1 MRRTMRKLFAS
12 CLCALAA
19 VGLTALSPR
28 DARAQVAG
36 LNMGA
41 PVWKGV
47 VAKDALDASL
57 ATGATQ
63 IRVNF
68 RLDDWSSPDDTTR
81 HGGKTFFE
89 AYDAIVDAITS
100 QGREV
105 YGLVSDE
112 LVAGEVPGSQAFEDA
127 YARNVAMVI
136 ERYKDRVR
144 VWETINEP
152 NDYAGGSS
160 ARFPAG
166 AFAEAHARVYDEVKG
181 KHPGDAC
188 WDVTLVTGPLF
199 SFDGTTAADY
209 LDRTIAAGRAGGT
222 WKVLRD
228 TLGHDPVDGV
238 GYHLYVAQGSDSP
251 ISDVGAVANRNLD
264 AVRGVLARAGLG
276 DRKVWISEMGY
287 AVPAVDEPGQAD
299 RLDASFDALGARNDV
314 AALHWFTIADFG
326 GEGWGLY
333 KGGFGA
339 ADRRPVYDRFVGKAR
354 AFAPALAAKLE
365 IEPPAKAAPGARIVV
380 KVRATNLGTAAWS
393 DADGFR
399 LGAASGCP
407 SAWAVNE
414 ATWSPDPKDG
424 YASSATDARR
434 FLAQGASVAQGA
446 SMTFEVPVTLGREPG
461 KQRFAA
467 RMVKEGAA
475 WFGATVSAD
484 LEVAADGVGPASS
497 DGPGA
502 SAPPGS
508 SGGPSGT
515 RADDGGAGCG
525 CREAP
530 RGDAEGAAKGA
541 LFGLALVG
549 AAVRLRRRRAGR

>member
-1 MRRTMRKLFAS
+1 MRMPKAPSLFA
-12 CLCALAA
+12 LAVAAAVALA
-19 VGLTALSPR
+19 PR
-28 DARAQVAG
+28 AARAQVAG

-41 PVWKGV
+41 PVWNGA
-47 VAKDALDASL
+47 VAKQALDASL
-57 ATGATQ
+57 ATGASQ
-63 IRVNF
+63 VRVNF
-68 RLDDWSSPDDTTR
+68 RLDAWSSPDDTTR
-81 HGGKTFFE
+81 HDGKTFFE

-112 LVAGEVPGSQAFEDA
+112 IVAGEAPGSQAFEDA
-127 YARNVAMVI
+127 YARNVAMVVD
-136 ERYKDRVR
+136 RYKDRVR

-160 ARFPAG
+160 ARFPAD
-166 AFAEAHARVYDEVKG
+166 AFARAHARVYDEVKG
-181 KHPGDAC
+181 KHAGDAC
-188 WDVTLVTGPLF
+188 WDVTIVTGPLF

-209 LDRTIAAGRAGGT
+209 LDRTIAAGRAGGP
-222 WKVLRD
+222 WKALRD
-228 TLGHDPVDGV
+228 TLGHDPIDGV

-251 ISDVGAVANRNLD
+251 ISDVAALANGNLD
-264 AVRGVLARAGLG
+264 AIRGVLATAGLG
-276 DRKVWISEMGY
+276 DRKVWVSEMGY
-287 AVPAVDEPGQAD
+287 AVPAVDEAGQAD
-299 RLDASFDALGARNDV
+299 RLDASFDALGARGDV

-333 KGGFGA
+333 RGGFTA
-339 ADRRPVYDRFVGKAR
+339 ADRRPSYDRFVAKAR
-354 AFAPALAAKLE
+354 AFAPELAAKLE
-365 IEPPAKAAPGARIVV
+365 IEAPAKAAPGARVIV
-380 KVRATNLGTAAWS
+380 KVRATNLGKAPWS

-434 FLAQGASVAQGA
+434 FLAAGASVAQGA
-446 SMTFEVPVTLGREPG
+446 STTFEVPVTLRSEPG

-475 WFGATVSAD
+475 WFGATVTAD
-484 LEVAADGVGPASS
+484 LEVAADGVDPGSPGGPDAT
-497 DGPGA
+497 PGE
-502 SAPPGS
+502 GS
-508 SGGPSGT
+508 SGASGA
-515 RADDGGAGCG
+515 RDDQGAGGCG

-530 RGDAEGAAKGA
+530 RSDTEGAAKGL

-549 AAVRLRRRRAGR
+549 AALRGRRRRGP